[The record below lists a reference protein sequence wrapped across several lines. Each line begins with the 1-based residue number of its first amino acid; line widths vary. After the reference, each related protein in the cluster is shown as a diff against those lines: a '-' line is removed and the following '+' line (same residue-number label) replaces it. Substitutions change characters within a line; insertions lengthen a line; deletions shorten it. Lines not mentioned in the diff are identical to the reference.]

1 MIDSKVV
8 NTFKNFFAEVG
19 SRLPDTLAVTGAY
32 CLPVFA
38 FVWYSG
44 LVDDVYARIWISTLV
59 TIIPVATLLSKPK
72 HGLRIWRWQGEELGS
87 ALFLWLA
94 MSLAIVTKFG
104 IVGLGIQLSVIIGIL
119 PWCWFIWLLLH
130 RNWWLLTGL
139 VLSFA
144 LFMLYW
150 VAALAKFGDPW
161 EFLLLPLIMV
171 AFGGLAWAPVA
182 SLVLNMAQRRKHR
195 RVSGPA
201 TQAAAMIT
209 LFLPVI
215 LVAVAVPRT
224 LQLGDT
230 WSAVSLTVVGVLL
243 SAVVSEPLRRFLVES
258 GGLRSCHPEGDCPY
272 TT

>member
-1 MIDSKVV
+1 MGK
-8 NTFKNFFAEVG
+8 TLQEFFAEVG
-19 SRLPDTLAVTGAY
+19 SRLPHTIAVVVSY
-32 CLPVFA
+32 WLPVFG

-44 LVDDVYARIWISTLV
+44 LVDDIYARLWISALV
-59 TIIPVATLLSKPK
+59 TVIPVAALCSKPK
-72 HGLRIWRWQGEELGS
+72 HGLRIWRWTGEDLRI

-94 MSLAIVTKFG
+94 TALAAANRFG
-104 IVGLGIQLSVIIGIL
+104 IVGLGMQLSLISLIL
-119 PWCWFIWLLLH
+119 SWCWFIWLLLR
-130 RNWWLLTGL
+130 RNWWLLSEL

-144 LFMLYW
+144 LFMIYW
-150 VAALAKFGDPW
+150 VAALVKFGDPW
-161 EFLLLPLIMV
+161 ELLLLPLIMV
-171 AFGGLAWAPVA
+171 AFGGLAWAPLA
-182 SLVLNMAQRRKHR
+182 SLVLNTAQRRKHR

-215 LVAVAVPRT
+215 LVAVAVPGM

-258 GGLRSCHPEGDCPY
+258 GGLRSYHDWRS
-272 TT
+272 